1 MIFRFGSY
9 EFDEEASELRQN
21 GAAISVQPKPLALL
35 GHLLRERER
44 VVALDELFELLWPG
58 VAVTPSSLTRAV
70 SVARSAIGDT
80 GRGEI
85 IRSIARRGYRFCADV
100 VAIEA
105 QPEARAAQA
114 ERDPFVGREE
124 ALARLQD
131 AFTQAAGGESALAL
145 VTGAPGIGKTRL
157 VERFAADAERQGAL
171 VLTGHAREG
180 EGVPA
185 LWLWA
190 QVLRG
195 LVAHAGAADTA
206 AIAAASSE
214 FAELIPELA
223 GNPVAAAESAQRTPE
238 QNRFLLFESV
248 SRALASA
255 SRKRP
260 LVVVLEDLH
269 WAGSVSL
276 RLLEHLLF
284 ETSRAALLVVAT
296 LRDTPGEG
304 SEDLERALPILRQSP
319 RSLEIALRSFSRGEV
334 SRLLEIVLGRP
345 GPPDLI
351 SALFSRSEGVPLLL
365 REALRLLADRG
376 DLQRPDGVRR
386 WSVSLPAQ
394 ALDLIRRPLARLSA
408 PCTDVLAAASVLGR
422 EFPLALAA
430 AVAGTPRES
439 ALDLLDE
446 AEAAGVVMPAPD
458 TAATWRFSH
467 ALFQEAVYTGLP
479 AGRRARLHLRAAEE
493 LERRHGADLERVVAE
508 LAHHHHEALAV
519 GDAERAYL
527 FATRA
532 AAQAKRAFAFEKA
545 AKHHAQAVAAL
556 DHAEPVAPERRLAA
570 LLDFGDAL
578 NLAGERARRRAVFSD
593 AMQAAR
599 AIDRPL
605 DFARAA
611 IGFCD
616 LVEWSPVDDEALAGL
631 QAALELLPEAADTER
646 TQLLTRIAYLFTRH
660 DLVRAERDARR
671 AVKLA
676 RGLGDPA
683 VLQDAVY
690 TLHFILAGPDHL
702 DERETLAREAAES
715 AMAAGVR
722 DATLV
727 TVLDIGCDQLARGDA
742 EGARRHRALATTL
755 AGAAPHL
762 ARAWHLAV
770 YDAGAATLE
779 GRFDEADRW
788 IEEGAR
794 IGRRIEHPYAG
805 GVHRAQSAVLA
816 RERGDDA
823 AVVAIFEP
831 SRGIQRRSM
840 QWGQIL
846 LARALAAQ
854 GRREEAE
861 RLYEEHAAP
870 GFDAIPR
877 NIRWTDTIVEV
888 ANLCA
893 DLGDEDRVAPLREL
907 LLPVAELHGVLP
919 MAICYGGPISR
930 CLARLAETLGETDE
944 ALQRYDDAIVACTE
958 LGARPTL
965 ARAQVESGA
974 LLMRRGEKQRGR
986 SRIAEGVALAELL
999 GMHGV
1004 VAAGRSQL
1012 ERAK

>member
-9 EFDEEASELRQN
+9 EFDEEASELRQD
-21 GAAISVQPKPLALL
+21 GAAISIQPKPLALL

-44 VVALDELFELLWPG
+44 VVAPGELFELLWPG

-100 VAIEA
+100 VVIEA

-124 ALARLQD
+124 ALARLRD
-131 AFTQAAGGESALAL
+131 AFTQAASGESALAL

-157 VERFAADAERQGAL
+157 VERFASEADRQGAL

-195 LVAHAGAADTA
+195 LVAHTGAAEA
-206 AIAAASSE
+206 GAIAAASSE
-214 FAELIPELA
+214 FADLIPELA
-223 GNPVAAAESAQRTPE
+223 RDPAAAAESAHRTPE

-248 SRALASA
+248 SRVLATA

-269 WAGSVSL
+269 WAGSASL

-284 ETSRAALLVVAT
+284 ETSRAALLVIAT

-319 RSLEIALRSFSRGEV
+319 RSLEIALRGFSRGEV

-351 SALFSRSEGVPLLL
+351 SVLFSRSEGVPLLL

-408 PCTDVLAAASVLGR
+408 PCTDVLAAASALGR

-430 AVAGTPRES
+430 AVAGASREA

-446 AEAAGVVMPAPD
+446 AEAAGVVVPAPE

-493 LERRHGADLERVVAE
+493 LERRHGADLERVIAE

-519 GDAERAYL
+519 GDAERA
-527 FATRA
+527 FDFSVRA

-545 AKHHAQAVAAL
+545 AKHQAQAVAAL

-570 LLDFGDAL
+570 LLDLGDAL
-578 NLAGERARRRAVFSD
+578 NLAGERARRRAVFSE
-593 AMQAAR
+593 AMEAAR
-599 AIDRPL
+599 ALDRPL

-611 IGFCD
+611 IGLCD
-616 LVEWSPVDDEALAGL
+616 LSEWAPPDDEALAGL
-631 QAALELLPEAADTER
+631 EAALAVVPEAADAER
-646 TQLLTRIAYLFTRH
+646 AHLLTRIAYLS
-660 DLVRAERDARR
+660 ARR
-671 AVKLA
+671 DPRRAHREARSAAELA
-676 RGLGDPA
+676 RRVGDPA

-690 TLHFILAGPDHL
+690 ALHFLLAGPDNL
-702 DERETLAREAAES
+702 DEREALGREAAES
-715 AMAAGVR
+715 ATATIAR

-727 TVLDIGCDQLARGDA
+727 TVLDTGCDLLTRGDA
-742 EGARRHRALATTL
+742 EGARSQRALAATL
-755 AGAAPHL
+755 AGPSPHL
-762 ARAWHLAV
+762 ARAWHFAV
-770 YDAGAATLE
+770 YDAGIATLE
-779 GRFDEADRW
+779 GRFAEAELG
-788 IEEGAR
+788 IEEAAR
-794 IGRRIEHPYAG
+794 MGRRIEHPYAR
-805 GVHRAQSAVLA
+805 GVQRCHVVVLA

-823 AVVAIFEP
+823 QVATILQTTLP
-831 SRGIQRRSM
+831 IRQGPT
-840 QWGQIL
+840 QWVQL
-846 LARALAAQ
+846 VAARALVALD
-854 GRREEAE
+854 RRDEADL
-861 RLYEEHAAP
+861 LYEDLAAP

-877 NIRWTDTIVEV
+877 NIRWIDTIVEA

-893 DLGDEDRVAPLREL
+893 DLGDADRVASLREL
-907 LLPVAELHGVLP
+907 LLPVAGLHGVLP

-944 ALQRYDDAIVACTE
+944 ALQRYDEALAACIDV
-958 LGARPTL
+958 GARPML
-965 ARAQVESGA
+965 ARVQVESGA
-974 LLMRRGEKQRGR
+974 LLMRRGEKRRGR
-986 SRIAEGVALAELL
+986 SRIAEGVALADAL
-999 GMHGV
+999 GMRGLV
-1004 VAAGRSQL
+1004 GREL
-1012 ERAK
+1012 